1 MSMFPETISSVTKKE
16 TSQSRS
22 WFFRVFRLCLDLSV
36 ASIAGTL
43 AWRNYT
49 KVDSRQAFVN
59 AEIVDVRNPIAGNL
73 LLKNIQPGQ
82 WLSAGT
88 AIGRVENLL
97 QASELEVK
105 QQELKS
111 KLQINQ
117 QQLLG
122 IKQKIADQR
131 QLMSQFAKEVDEQQ
145 KLGVILAQQQIEEAN
160 SQLEQAKFQAQ
171 VAKSDVERSSTLLRE
186 GAITATIAEKDVS
199 EFNQA
204 LAAVKSAESRL
215 AQAHQRFKATE
226 VGLQLDGSR
235 TLNYSEIR
243 MRELQSEIADLQR
256 QASELPVQA
265 QTMKIELLKIIQQLK
280 LNQLVVITAP
290 TTGAVWSVDAKAGEF
305 INATTPILKVLNCQN
320 RWVDAF
326 FSEASTSDLS
336 PGMPVQVR
344 LLGSNSQVLE
354 GTIEAIR
361 GGSGRVSTGQ
371 DVAVPPPDSARR
383 QVAVRV
389 KVDWP
394 EAPNSVQ
401 FCDVGR
407 SAEVVLP
414 KPSPWRISNGT

>member
-22 WFFRVFRLCLDLSV
+22 WFFRVFRLCLALSV